1 MPTTKRLLFVINSP
15 QQQVNALI
23 LARKLAQVASQQGYQ
38 NSIISL
44 DEFEVNESFDQV
56 IVVGQRPKN
65 LNILVHT
72 LYLSLTLKRSKVI
85 LIQLFKLL

>member
-65 LNILVHT
+65 LN
-72 LYLSLTLKRSKVI
+72 LSLTLKRSKVI

>member
-15 QQQVNALI
+15 QQQSQCFDFELVNLH
-23 LARKLAQVASQQGYQ
+23 KVASQQGYQ

-65 LNILVHT
+65 LNIFGTHP
-72 LYLSLTLKRSKVI
+72 LSLINMKRSK
-85 LIQLFKLL
+85 